1 MPLGPPHRTPGGDE
15 AGDAPAVA
23 APGRAAQGLGPD
35 DRLRRRRD
43 YLRAYRTGRRR
54 GGRFATLFY
63 VPNDVGTARLG
74 ITASRKVGKSV
85 VRQRLKRR
93 VREIYRRWDRRS
105 DLPPL
110 DLVVN
115 LKPTAK
121 EGDFADLRR
130 ELERQ
135 LASVLPGAERSRP
148 AGRQGTERRGSESQ
162 GPERRGAERRA
173 PRPPGGSAS

>member
-1 MPLGPPHRTPGGDE
+1 MPPGPPHRTPGGDG

-23 APGRAAQGLGPD
+23 AHGRGKEGLGPD

-43 YLRAYRTGRRR
+43 YLRASRAGRRR

-93 VREIYRRWDRRS
+93 VREIYRRWERRS

-115 LKPTAK
+115 LKP
-121 EGDFADLRR
+121 
-130 ELERQ
+130 
-135 LASVLPGAERSRP
+135 P
-148 AGRQGTERRGSESQ
+148 A
-162 GPERRGAERRA
+162 
-173 PRPPGGSAS
+173 